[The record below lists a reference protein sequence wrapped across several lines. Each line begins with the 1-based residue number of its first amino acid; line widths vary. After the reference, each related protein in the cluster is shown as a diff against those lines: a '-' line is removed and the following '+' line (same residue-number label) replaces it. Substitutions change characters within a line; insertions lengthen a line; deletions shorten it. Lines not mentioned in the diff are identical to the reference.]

1 MKKLK
6 KLSTTKKIIYLCI
19 INGIIWVY
27 CSYILAFIGMI
38 MGNEYGAS
46 IAESLSIAAVTEIL
60 GSIVAY
66 CAKALLEKRKD
77 FGQVREE
84 YDNER

>member
-1 MKKLK
+1 MKKVR
-6 KLSTTKKIIYLCI
+6 KLSTTKKIVYLCI

-38 MGNEYGAS
+38 TGNEYGAS

-66 CAKALLEKRKD
+66 CVKALLEKRKD

>member
-1 MKKLK
+1 MKKSK
-6 KLSTTKKIIYLCI
+6 KLPTTKKLIYLCV

-27 CSYILAFIGMI
+27 CSYILAFIGMAT
-38 MGNEYGAS
+38 GNEYGAS

-60 GSIVAY
+60 GSILAY

-77 FGQVREE
+77 FGQVGKEFE
-84 YDNER
+84 NER

>member
-1 MKKLK
+1 MKKTK
-6 KLSTTKKIIYLCI
+6 KLPTTKKLVYLCV

-38 MGNEYGAS
+38 TGNEYSAS

-60 GSIVAY
+60 GVIISY
-66 CAKALLEKRKD
+66 CAKSLFEKRKD
-77 FGQVREE
+77 FGQVGKD
-84 YDNER
+84 YNER

>member
-1 MKKLK
+1 MKKFK

-19 INGIIWVY
+19 ANGIIWVY

-38 MGNEYGAS
+38 TGNEYGAS
-46 IAESLSIAAVTEIL
+46 IAESLSIAAVTEML

-66 CAKALLEKRKD
+66 CTKALLEKRKD

>member
-1 MKKLK
+1 MKKFK
-6 KLSTTKKIIYLCI
+6 KLSTTKKIVYLCI

-38 MGNEYGAS
+38 TGNEYGAS

-66 CAKALLEKRKD
+66 CAKSLFEKRKD